1 MTRSIFT
8 STLLALLLFPISST
22 AEVLEL
28 VVIHTNDFHGHI
40 KEEKDYAG
48 AARIGAFVKLKR
60 EQHPG
65 VLFLDAGD
73 AVSGTPVSTMFQ
85 GTPIFH
91 IMNAMTYD
99 VGLIGNHEF
108 DHGFRHI
115 KKFKEIANHPL
126 LGANVFDSMNR
137 LISDGEN
144 RLLEV
149 NGISVGIIGLL
160 TETTPTIISPRGNEG
175 LIFLDPATVLREQI
189 KLVRP
194 MVDIVIVLSHVGHEK
209 EKQLARDIQGIDLI
223 VGAHSHTLV
232 DPIVKI
238 GTTYITQAN
247 RYGSHVGF
255 IKLQVDTESN
265 SISSMEGGHPI
276 PAKELP
282 PPDRQILSLVNYW
295 EEKVEAVVDVEIANS
310 TREISAAEL
319 QGIFEDILA
328 TETDAD
334 FGYYNIGG
342 IRDKISKGPITA
354 RHFWNIEPF
363 ENKLVTLKITGADY
377 LTLLARENEQHSSIG
392 AIDPGR
398 KYKIATNSF
407 IGAHAA
413 KTFGDKV
420 IVNDLGILVRDVL
433 IDHVRANGI

>member
-8 STLLALLLFPISST
+8 SALLALLLFPISST

>member
-175 LIFLDPATVLREQI
+175 LIFLDPATVLRKQI

-319 QGIFEDILA
+319 QGIFEDMLA